1 MRVNLDREKVTRG
14 LQVRG
19 MTLTELAR
27 RAGLSIPTA
36 SAAAA
41 GHTINIRTALSV
53 ARVLDSRPVIPE
65 LEALVPM
72 HAESQVNGGD
82 R

>member
-1 MRVNLDREKVTRG
+1 MRITLDSGKVTRG

-19 MTLTELAR
+19 MTLTDLAR
-27 RAGLSIPTA
+27 RAGVSIPTA

-41 GHTINIRTALSV
+41 GHPVNIRTALSV

-65 LEALVPM
+65 LEALVAPEL
-72 HAESQVNGGD
+72 HTA
-82 R
+82 RITT